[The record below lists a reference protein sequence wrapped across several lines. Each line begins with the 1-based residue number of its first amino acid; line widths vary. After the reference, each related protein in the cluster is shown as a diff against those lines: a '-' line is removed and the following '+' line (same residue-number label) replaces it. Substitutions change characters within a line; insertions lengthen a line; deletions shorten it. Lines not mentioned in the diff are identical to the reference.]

1 MASINTV
8 FRSITRVGITVEIIL
23 DGDGGQHVLS
33 IRSNSDM
40 AHQWT
45 YEYVTPNG
53 DKYRYRTDDFLHNET
68 VHGEFD
74 DGDLFHVTAMIMA
87 VKEKGKYF
95 AAPVAAAYPDAA

>member
-33 IRSNSDM
+33 IRSDSDSIF
-40 AHQWT
+40 QWT
-45 YEYVTPNG
+45 YEYVTPHG

-68 VHGEFD
+68 AHGPFD
-74 DGDLFHVTAMIMA
+74 DGDIFHVSAMIMA
-87 VKEKGKYF
+87 VKENGKYY
-95 AAPVAAAYPDAA
+95 AAPVAA